1 MITIY
6 EYYDQNPQ
14 KEGHVDIIFIP
25 RFAKRYVHFDNYF
38 FYKNEPARFDR
49 GGSGWGGNDFHSLD
63 RLAAVR
69 YILSEDKKIFRKSLY
84 TTENFCDGRVSR
96 LDYHQSI
103 ENFWYWTGGEC
114 KQVILTCHESEV
126 NLSAER
132 PSLYVNRV
140 AVWCPPYLCPTT
152 GILWDYCDKTMR
164 EGLLSERFWLFK
176 QLPKTRVVMS
186 KAGRCE
192 VKRDVNIMTL
202 DDPGVFDTEIFQSRS
217 KTAFLSGEKMI
228 QKRLELNPWQL
239 RETPVHDAR
248 RFLGKQPKISKF
260 TMIRSAARYL
270 RRRLKISPLRPAEK
284 TFFQMMGAMA
294 HINNETLNR
303 KKAYAA

>member
-1 MITIY
+1 MNLVEASTRPAKLETTPLPYGEKDLDPVLSADSINY
-6 EYYDQNPQ
+6 HY
-14 KEGHVDIIFIP
+14 GHLAKGY
-25 RFAKRYVHFDNYF
+25 AKRYNAG
-38 FYKNEPARFDR
+38 E
-49 GGSGWGGNDFHSLD
+49 GNADF
-63 RLAAVR
+63 
-69 YILSEDKKIFRKSLY
+69 
-84 TTENFCDGRVSR
+84 
-96 LDYHQSI
+96 
-103 ENFWYWTGGEC
+103 
-114 KQVILTCHESEV
+114 
-126 NLSAER
+126 
-132 PSLYVNRV
+132 
-140 AVWCPPYLCPTT
+140 
-152 GILWDYCDKTMR
+152 
-164 EGLLSERFWLFK
+164 GLLSERFWLFK
-176 QLPKTRVVMS
+176 QLPKTRVVMD

-217 KTAFLSGEKMI
+217 KTVFLSGEKMI

-239 RETPVHDAR
+239 RENPVHDAR